1 MIVEMALEKSVL
13 NSNKTLWLKSGLV
26 LAVLLSVAGC
36 GADDKANAV
45 PAAGKPALTVVT
57 TTLKPAQ
64 WMQTL
69 SASGSVVA
77 WQEAVIGA
85 EVTGVRIA
93 EVRANVGDRV
103 SKGQVLAILASDTMK
118 ANEAESQA
126 ALRESEALLAE
137 ASAHVVRTR
146 KLAKSG
152 FVSAQ
157 QEEQAVTAENTAR
170 ARMEVQRARHQN
182 SAQRLAQQHITAPDA
197 GVISARQAT
206 AGTLTQPGVELFRLI
221 RQGRLEWH
229 AELTADELGL
239 IRKGM
244 KVELISAQG
253 RVVHGVVSAI
263 GPAINPQTR
272 YGQVIVSL
280 SPLSNSLPQ
289 AGESTNVKSE
299 FQTRQS
305 ELIAGMFARG
315 RFQLGPQSASV
326 LPQSAVVLKDAAA
339 YVFVV
344 DASSRVSERKVNV
357 GRRHGEQIQ
366 ITGGLEEGV
375 AVVESGGAFLV
386 DGDLVR
392 LAGPVK

>member
-1 MIVEMALEKSVL
+1 MMVEYLEHL
-13 NSNKTLWLKSGLV
+13 NSNKTCRFRSGLL
-26 LAVLLSVAGC
+26 LAGLLSLAGC
-36 GADDKANAV
+36 GADNTAA

-57 TTLKPAQ
+57 ATLKPAQ

-93 EVRANVGDRV
+93 EVRVNVGDRV
-103 SKGQVLAILASDTMK
+103 SKGQLLAVLANDTMR

-126 ALRESEALLAE
+126 ALMESEALLAE
-137 ASAHVVRTR
+137 ASANVVRTR
-146 KLAKSG
+146 KLAKAG

-170 ARMEVQRARHQN
+170 ARREVQRARQQN

-206 AGTLTQPGVELFRLI
+206 AGTLTQPGAELFRLI

-229 AELTADELGL
+229 ADLTADELGL
-239 IRKGM
+239 IHKGM
-244 KVELISAQG
+244 KVELMSAQG
-253 RVVHGVVSAI
+253 KVVHGVVSAI

-272 YGQVIVSL
+272 YGQARVE
-280 SPLSNSLPQ
+280 LPND
-289 AGESTNVKSE
+289 A
-299 FQTRQS
+299 

-315 RFQLGPQSASV
+315 RFQLGAQSASV
-326 LPQSAVVLKDAAA
+326 LPQSAVVLKDGAA

-344 DASSRVSERKVNV
+344 DAKSRVSERKVGV

-366 ITGGLEEGV
+366 ITAGLEEGV

-392 LAGPVK
+392 LAGPGQ

>member
-13 NSNKTLWLKSGLV
+13 NSNKTLWFKSGLV

-36 GADDKANAV
+36 GAPADDTTA

-272 YGQVIVSL
+272 YGQAIVSL
-280 SPLSNSLPQ
+280 SPLSNFLPQ

-344 DASSRVSERKVNV
+344 DASSRVRERKVNV

>member
-1 MIVEMALEKSVL
+1 V
-13 NSNKTLWLKSGLV
+13 LV

-244 KVELISAQG
+244 IVELISTQG

-272 YGQVIVSL
+272 YGQVRVE
-280 SPLSNSLPQ
+280 LPND
-289 AGESTNVKSE
+289 A
-299 FQTRQS
+299 

-344 DASSRVSERKVNV
+344 DASSRVRERKVNV

-375 AVVESGGAFLV
+375 TVVESGGAFLV

-392 LAGPVK
+392 LAGSVK

>member
-1 MIVEMALEKSVL
+1 
-13 NSNKTLWLKSGLV
+13 
-26 LAVLLSVAGC
+26 AVLLSVAGC
-36 GADDKANAV
+36 GAPADDKAPAG

-64 WMQTL
+64 WMQSL
-69 SASGSVVA
+69 AANGSVVA
-77 WQEAVIGA
+77 WQEAVIGS

-93 EVRANVGDRV
+93 EVRVNVGDQV
-103 SKGQVLAILASDTMK
+103 KKGQVLAVLANDTMK
-118 ANEAESQA
+118 ANEAELQA
-126 ALRESEALLAE
+126 TLRESEALLAE
-137 ASAHVVRTR
+137 ANANVVRTR

-170 ARMEVQRARHQN
+170 ARMEVQRARYQN
-182 SAQRLAQQHITAPDA
+182 SAQRLAQQYITAPDA

-229 AELTADELGL
+229 ADLTADELGL
-239 IRKGM
+239 IHKGM

-253 RVVHGVVSAI
+253 KVVHGVVSAI
-263 GPAINPQTR
+263 SPAINPQTR

-280 SPLSNSLPQ
+280 PPLSNSLPQ
-289 AGESTNVKSE
+289 AGERTNVKSE
-299 FQTRQS
+299 FQTNQ
-305 ELIAGMFARG
+305 LGMIAGMFARG
-315 RFQLGPQSASV
+315 SFQLGQQAASV
-326 LPQSAVVLKDAAA
+326 LPQSAVALKGGEA

-344 DASSRVSERKVNV
+344 DANSRVGERKVGV
-357 GRRHGEQIQ
+357 GRRHGEQIE
-366 ITGGLEEGV
+366 IISGLEQGV
-375 AVVESGGAFLV
+375 QVVESGGAFLV

-392 LAGPVK
+392 VTGTAK

>member
-126 ALRESEALLAE
+126 ALRESEAQLAE

-272 YGQVIVSL
+272 YGQVRVE
-280 SPLSNSLPQ
+280 LPND
-289 AGESTNVKSE
+289 A
-299 FQTRQS
+299 

-344 DASSRVSERKVNV
+344 DASSRVRERKVNV